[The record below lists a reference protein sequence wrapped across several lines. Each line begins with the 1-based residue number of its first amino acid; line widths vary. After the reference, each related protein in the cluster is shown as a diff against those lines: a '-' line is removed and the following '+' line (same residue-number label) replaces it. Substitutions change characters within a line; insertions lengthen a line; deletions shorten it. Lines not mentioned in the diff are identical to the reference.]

1 MKTSPYTMLFTAMI
15 SAAVVMVAPYLIP
28 LPAIEDTY
36 PASLAGPGGRFIDV
50 GGVRTY
56 VEEAGP
62 ANGPPVLLIH
72 GMGSSTFSWRHT
84 LPALAKAGYRAVAC
98 DLRGFGLSDK
108 VGAADYSHQAQA
120 EAMAHLMNIL
130 GISKAVV
137 VGHSMGANV
146 AAHLAVSHPERVE
159 KLVIVDGYFIQ
170 KKHMVSRIT
179 GTMLRFPPF
188 RRWGRLALRTL
199 LTPDNVTRVIRSAFA
214 DPAAVTAQ
222 VVSGYMRPLQ
232 TAGWDEAALGIVRDL
247 GRSVLTAPL
256 SSIRIEALFIWGE
269 GDRWVPLAKG
279 KAFQRQMVGAEL
291 VKIPHAGHMP
301 MEERPHAFNEV
312 LVTFLRKD
320 GY

>member
-1 MKTSPYTMLFTAMI
+1 MKTSSHTILFIAMI

-28 LPAIEDTY
+28 LPAIEEKY
-36 PASLAGPGGRFIDV
+36 PASLAGPGGRFINV
-50 GGVRTY
+50 GGARTY

-62 ANGPPVLLIH
+62 ANGPSVLLVH

-84 LPALAKAGYRAVAC
+84 LPALAQAGYRAVAF
-98 DLRGFGLSDK
+98 DQRGFGLSDK
-108 VGAADYSHQAQA
+108 VGVTDYSHQAQA
-120 EAMAHLMNIL
+120 EAIVHLMNAL

-159 KLVIVDGYFIQ
+159 KLVIADGYFIQ
-170 KKHMVSRIT
+170 KKQVVSRIT

-188 RRWGRLALRTL
+188 QRWGRLALRSL
-199 LTPDNVTRVIRSAFA
+199 LTPDNVTRIIKSAFA

-232 TAGWDEAALGIVRDL
+232 TAGWDEAAMGIARDL

-256 SSIRIEALFIWGE
+256 SSIKVPTLFVWGAD
-269 GDRWVPLAKG
+269 DRWVPLDKG
-279 KAFQRQMVGAEL
+279 REFQRQFAGSEL
-291 VKIPHAGHMP
+291 AVIPRSGHMP
-301 MEERPHAFNEV
+301 MEEQPEVFNER
-312 LVTFLRKD
+312 LMAFLK
-320 GY
+320 G